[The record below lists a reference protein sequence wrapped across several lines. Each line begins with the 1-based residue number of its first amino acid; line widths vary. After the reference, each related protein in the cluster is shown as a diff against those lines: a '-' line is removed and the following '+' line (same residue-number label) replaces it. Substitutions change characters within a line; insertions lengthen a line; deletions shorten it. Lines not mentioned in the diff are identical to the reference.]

1 MDSMSKTRQT
11 AGSIAAIIVFLFGQ
25 YLIWVYDWWFI
36 TTNLATF
43 FAAGLAWKVVGDAAA
58 AQGEAWKKHAAA
70 QGEAWKKHAAARGE
84 SWRKHAASDNFPQ
97 AVGLIAARVV
107 GWISF
112 VGAIC
117 CLLGFLDYKGGVD
130 RAVDGSAV
138 RQNVAEIIATQ
149 WLIASG
155 MFGVIWVGLNLTA
168 FLSRALADAR
178 DAIVAA
184 IERSSK

>member
-25 YLIWVYDWWFI
+25 YLIWAYDWWFI

-43 FAAGLAWKVVGDAAA
+43 FAAGLAWKLVGDA
-58 AQGEAWKKHAAA
+58 AAA

-130 RAVDGSAV
+130 RAADGSAV
-138 RQNVAEIIATQ
+138 RQNVAEIRATQ